1 MSLQFDEFF
10 EEKFQIRAILRF
22 SHKIGNIVSKLD
34 LVYKNQAEIVGGWI
48 FTLLYILDTCF

>member
-22 SHKIGNIVSKLD
+22 SHKIGNVVSKLD
-34 LVYKNQAEIVGGWI
+34 LVYKNQAEIVGG
-48 FTLLYILDTCF
+48 